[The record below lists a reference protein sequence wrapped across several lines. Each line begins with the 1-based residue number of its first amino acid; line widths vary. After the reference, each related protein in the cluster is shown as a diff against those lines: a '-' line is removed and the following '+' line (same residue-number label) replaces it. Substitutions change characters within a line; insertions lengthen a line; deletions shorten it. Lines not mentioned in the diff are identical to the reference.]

1 MAFGCQRSQSSRE
14 VSRIERLALG
24 NPGDVKPVGE
34 GISEMRISYGP
45 GYRVYFKQTGKE
57 IVLLLCGGVNA
68 GQRYLASKAHRRGT
82 MKGYRMAK
90 TSKFD
95 AADYLKT
102 PAAIAAYL
110 TEAFETDD
118 AAYIC
123 TALDTVARAKG
134 IANVAKAT
142 GLGRESLY
150 KAFSGASKPEFDTVR
165 KVMGSFGVKL
175 VAEPIEEEKKSA

>member
-1 MAFGCQRSQSSRE
+1 MVRATGFITSKPAKKLCCFYAGETRQHRTKILGEQRKSPLNCE
-14 VSRIERLALG
+14 RIQQM
-24 NPGDVKPVGE
+24 V
-34 GISEMRISYGP
+34 
-45 GYRVYFKQTGKE
+45 
-57 IVLLLCGGVNA
+57 
-68 GQRYLASKAHRRGT
+68 
-82 MKGYRMAK
+82 K

-95 AADYLKT
+95 AAEYLKT

-123 TALDTVARAKG
+123 AALDTAARAKG
-134 IANVAKAT
+134 MANVAKAT

-150 KAFSGASKPEFDTVR
+150 KAFSGGSKPEFDTVR

-175 VAEPIEEEKKSA
+175 VAEPIEEEKKIA

>member
-1 MAFGCQRSQSSRE
+1 MAFSCQRSQGGREDRQPDRASCAWQSRRCE
-14 VSRIERLALG
+14 AGWRRHQRNADFLRPGLPRLFQANRQG
-24 NPGDVKPVGE
+24 NRSAVVWRGQG
-34 GISEMRISYGP
+34 
-45 GYRVYFKQTGKE
+45 
-57 IVLLLCGGVNA
+57 NA
-68 GQRYLASKAHRRGT
+68 GQRYQASKAHRRGT
-82 MKGYRMAK
+82 MKGYQMAK

-118 AAYIC
+118 AAYIR

-175 VAEPIEEEKKSA
+175 VAEPIEE